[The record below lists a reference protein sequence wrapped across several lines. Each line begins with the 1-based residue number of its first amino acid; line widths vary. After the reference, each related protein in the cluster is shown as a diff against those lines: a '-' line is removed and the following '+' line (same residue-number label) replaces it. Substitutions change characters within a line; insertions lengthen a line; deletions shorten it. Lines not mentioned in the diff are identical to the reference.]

1 MKNRKIVFSPN
12 AAQDLKEIYR
22 YIINNDSFASGKAV
36 YQNIKSS
43 CLQLANF
50 PNKEK
55 IPPELAR
62 ISVLRYHQIVWK
74 PYRIIYK
81 LSDETI
87 YIMAILDG
95 RRNLE
100 ELLTKRLLR

>member
-1 MKNRKIVFSPN
+1 MYKSKTPEEAVKIIKSNDRV
-12 AAQDLKEIYR
+12 
-22 YIINNDSFASGKAV
+22 YIQAASGKAV
-36 YQNIKSS
+36 YQNLKNN

-50 PNKEK
+50 PSKGK
-55 IPPELAR
+55 VPPELAR
-62 ISVLRYHQIVWK
+62 ISVLRYRQIVWK

-81 LSDETI
+81 FSDETI
-87 YIMAILDG
+87 YMMAILDG